1 MAFAFLKVWWKVTLP
16 FILWINYYRVSNC
29 STPILQME
37 RSQSTWA
44 FNLIPKSQFTNIN
57 FADAKEF
64 FIMYI

>member
-16 FILWINYYRVSNC
+16 FIFWINYYRVSNC